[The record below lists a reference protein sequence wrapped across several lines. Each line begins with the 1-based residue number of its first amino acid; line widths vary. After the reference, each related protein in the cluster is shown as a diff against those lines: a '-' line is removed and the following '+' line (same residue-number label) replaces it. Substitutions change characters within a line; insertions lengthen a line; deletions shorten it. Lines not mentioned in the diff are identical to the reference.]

1 MKTLALTLA
10 LSLMTS
16 ASALALQPSPP
27 PAGDSGGDRAQP
39 GGAGGG
45 GRGGDGQQQGERRGR
60 RGGGGG
66 GGWGGGMIGGMGGQ
80 QVFEPSVTS
89 DDIKSW
95 KDRLKLSD
103 EQHVTVEALF
113 EAYQTQF
120 AADAKVARDQIE
132 ALRDEARQAQDPS
145 IFQDIMAERQAF
157 TKKRAAMEKSFFSD
171 VQAVL
176 NEQQMGEWPRIE
188 RDRRREQTLGRGLIA
203 GERVDIVRLVED
215 MDLTPDQMTAV
226 QPILDQYKDDL
237 DRELVTRNELY
248 EQGQERMREFMQAA
262 MGGGE
267 ENPDLEKLVTRGRE
281 AGMRV
286 RDVNRKYARQI
297 EGVLPDDKKSAF
309 AADVKRE
316 SFPMIYRPM
325 YGTRVLD
332 AADKMEGLTD
342 TQKTSL
348 ASIRDTYSRD
358 LGALQSQME
367 KAMEDEQANFSLAT
381 MRQRGFGGMMN
392 GPMADLDRQRREL
405 DNTTFEKVK
414 GILTPEQ
421 AEKLPER
428 RGAGA
433 GGDGE
438 QGERPRRRQRGGGEG
453 GGGEGGG
460 AGGGR
465 GGDTQPANPR
475 S

>member
-1 MKTLALTLA
+1 MKTLTANLALTLT

-16 ASALALQPSPP
+16 ATTLALQPSPP
-27 PAGDSGGDRAQP
+27 PAGDNGGDRAQP
-39 GGAGGG
+39 GGG

-66 GGWGGGMIGGMGGQ
+66 GGGGWGGGWGGMGMQ
-80 QVFEPSVTS
+80 QVFEPSVNS

-103 EQHVTVEALF
+103 EQNVTVEALF

-120 AADAKVARDQIE
+120 AADAKVARDQVE
-132 ALRDEARQAQDPS
+132 ALREEARQAQDPS

-157 TKKRAAMEKSFFSD
+157 AKKRTAMEKSFFAD

-176 NEQQMGEWPRIE
+176 NEQQMSEWPRIE

-203 GERVDIVRLVED
+203 GERVDVVRLVED
-215 MDLTPDQMTAV
+215 MDLSPEQMTSV

-237 DRELVTRNELY
+237 DRELITRNELL
-248 EQGQERMREFMQAA
+248 EEGQSRMREFMQAA

-267 ENPDLEKLVTRGRE
+267 ENPDLEKLVTRGRD

-297 EGVLPDDKKSAF
+297 EGVLPEEKKAAF
-309 AADVKRE
+309 AAEVKRE

-348 ASIRDTYSRD
+348 ASIRDTYTRD
-358 LGALQSQME
+358 MSALQSQME

-392 GPMADLDRQRREL
+392 GPMADLDKQRREL
-405 DNTTFEKVK
+405 DTTTFEKVK
-414 GILTPEQ
+414 GVLTPEQ

-428 RGAGA
+428 RGGA
-433 GGDGE
+433 REGDDGE
-438 QGERPRRRQRGGGEG
+438 QGERPRRRMRGGGAGGEG
-453 GGGEGGG
+453 GGG
-460 AGGGR
+460 R
-465 GGDTQPANPR
+465 GGDNPPADRPA
-475 S
+475 